1 MSSGRIT
8 LQANDGKTLS
18 LVAPEGMVANTTEVV
33 ATTAVRSSNE
43 PTINSTMV
51 FELTSNTSLTIKVKG
66 TDGTVR
72 SAVITLA

>member
-1 MSSGRIT
+1 MTSGKIT
-8 LQANDGKTLS
+8 LQSNNGKTLS
-18 LVAPEGMVANTTEVV
+18 LVAPEDMIANTTEVV
-33 ATTAVRSSNE
+33 ATTAVRSSNA

-72 SAVITLA
+72 SAVLTLA